1 MTSTLL
7 IPLSKGIAKYL
18 SSIRKFP
25 VLSEKEEYMLA
36 KRWQT
41 HGDAKA
47 ARKLITSHL
56 RLVVKIAYG
65 FRGYKLSMEDLI
77 SEGNVGL
84 MKAVKKYD
92 PDKGF
97 RLSTYA
103 LWWIKA
109 SINEFILNSW
119 SLVKLGTTAAQ
130 KKLFFNLQKL
140 KNQMNQIEKGQMPPE
155 IVKKIANKLNVK
167 EAEVIEMNG
176 RLSGP
181 EKSLNAP
188 ISIDDDT
195 EAINFLESK
204 EENQELKLNKNDEV
218 LKRKELMIK
227 ALDQLKER
235 EKDIFIKR
243 CLDDPSSTLEQL
255 SKIYKISRERVR
267 QIEVRAFE
275 KVKKNVL
282 ETAIKESKD
291 QILKKWL
298 MLLEIVQFIYYINR
312 KILFS

>member
-1 MTSTLL
+1 MITTSLT
-7 IPLSKGIAKYL
+7 PTTKGLSDYL
-18 SSIRKFP
+18 SSVNRFP
-25 VLSEKEEYMLA
+25 ILSEKDEYMLA

-41 HGDAKA
+41 KGDTNA

-65 FRGYKLSMEDLI
+65 FRGYKLPIEDLI

-84 MKAVKKYD
+84 MKAVKKFD

-103 LWWIKA
+103 IWWIRA

-140 KNQMNQIEKGQMPPE
+140 KNQMNQIEKGELPPE
-155 IVKKIANKLNVK
+155 IVKKIADQLKVDEK
-167 EAEVIEMNG
+167 DVVEMNR

-181 EKSLNAP
+181 ESSLNAP
-188 ISIDDDT
+188 ISDDDKT
-195 EAINFLESK
+195 EKINLLQSK
-204 EENQELKLNKNDEV
+204 EENQENKLGKFDEKS
-218 LKRKELMIK
+218 KRKDLLLK
-227 ALDQLKER
+227 ALKELNER

-243 CLDDPSSTLEQL
+243 CLNDPPSTLETL
-255 SKIYKISRERVR
+255 SKIYKISRERIR
-267 QIEVRAFE
+267 QIEVRSFE
-275 KVKKNVL
+275 KVKKAVL
-282 ETAIKESKD
+282 ENAILENKEVVNKKKD
-291 QILKKWL
+291 GLGT
-298 MLLEIVQFIYYINR
+298 
-312 KILFS
+312 

>member
-1 MTSTLL
+1 MTTNLL
-7 IPLSKGIAKYL
+7 IPITKGISSYL
-18 SSIRKFP
+18 ASINKFP
-25 VLSEKEEYMLA
+25 MLSEKEEFMLA

-41 HGDAKA
+41 KGDANA

-56 RLVVKIAYG
+56 RLVVKIAFGY
-65 FRGYKLSMEDLI
+65 RGYKLPVEDLI

-84 MKAVKKYD
+84 MKAVKKFD

-103 LWWIKA
+103 MWWIKA

-140 KNQMNQIEKGQMPPE
+140 KSQMNQIEKGELPPE
-155 IVKKIANKLNVK
+155 IVKKIAKKLTTKKLKIEEKDVM
-167 EAEVIEMNG
+167 EMNK

-188 ISIDDDT
+188 VSISDDT
-195 EAINFLESK
+195 EKINLLESY
-204 EENQELKLNKNDEV
+204 EENQENKLNKKDENS
-218 LKRKELMIK
+218 KRKELLEK
-227 ALDQLKER
+227 GLEKLNDR

-243 CLDDPSSTLEQL
+243 CLNDPPSTLDKL
-255 SKIYKISRERVR
+255 SKIYNISRERIR
-267 QIEVRAFE
+267 QIEVKAFE
-275 KVKKNVL
+275 KVKTTAL
-282 ETAIKESKD
+282 ETAVLENKETL
-291 QILKKWL
+291 IENKK
-298 MLLEIVQFIYYINR
+298 N
-312 KILFS
+312 

>member
-1 MTSTLL
+1 MTTNLL
-7 IPLSKGIAKYL
+7 IPITKGISSYL
-18 SSIRKFP
+18 ASINKFP
-25 VLSEKEEYMLA
+25 MLSEKEEYMLA

-41 HGDAKA
+41 KGDANA

-56 RLVVKIAYG
+56 RLVVKIAFGY
-65 FRGYKLSMEDLI
+65 RGYKLPVEDLI

-84 MKAVKKYD
+84 MKAVKKFD

-103 LWWIKA
+103 MWWIKA
-109 SINEFILNSW
+109 SVNEFILNSW

-140 KNQMNQIEKGQMPPE
+140 KSQMNQIEKGELPPE
-155 IVKKIANKLNVK
+155 IVKKIAKKLSTKKLKIEEKDVM
-167 EAEVIEMNG
+167 EMNK

-188 ISIDDDT
+188 VSISDDT
-195 EAINFLESK
+195 EKINLLESY
-204 EENQELKLNKNDEV
+204 EENQENKLNKKDENS
-218 LKRKELMIK
+218 KRKELLVK
-227 ALDQLKER
+227 ALEKLNNR

-243 CLDDPSSTLEQL
+243 CLNDPPSTLDKL
-255 SKIYKISRERVR
+255 SKIYNISRERIR

-275 KVKKNVL
+275 KVKTIAL
-282 ETAIKESKD
+282 ETAISENKETL
-291 QILKKWL
+291 IENKK
-298 MLLEIVQFIYYINR
+298 N
-312 KILFS
+312 

>member
-140 KNQMNQIEKGQMPPE
+140 KNQMNQIADLLVQ
-155 IVKKIANKLNVK
+155 
-167 EAEVIEMNG
+167 
-176 RLSGP
+176 
-181 EKSLNAP
+181 
-188 ISIDDDT
+188 
-195 EAINFLESK
+195 
-204 EENQELKLNKNDEV
+204 
-218 LKRKELMIK
+218 
-227 ALDQLKER
+227 ALR
-235 EKDIFIKR
+235 R
-243 CLDDPSSTLEQL
+243 
-255 SKIYKISRERVR
+255 
-267 QIEVRAFE
+267 
-275 KVKKNVL
+275 
-282 ETAIKESKD
+282 
-291 QILKKWL
+291 
-298 MLLEIVQFIYYINR
+298 
-312 KILFS
+312 

>member
-1 MTSTLL
+1 MTTNLL
-7 IPLSKGIAKYL
+7 IPITKGISSYL
-18 SSIRKFP
+18 ASINKFP
-25 VLSEKEEYMLA
+25 MLSEKEEYMLA

-41 HGDAKA
+41 KGDANA

-56 RLVVKIAYG
+56 RLVVKIAFG
-65 FRGYKLSMEDLI
+65 FRGYKLPVEDLI

-84 MKAVKKYD
+84 MKAVKKFD
-92 PDKGF
+92 PEKGF

-103 LWWIKA
+103 MWWIKA

-140 KNQMNQIEKGQMPPE
+140 KSQMNQIEKGELPPE
-155 IVKKIANKLNVK
+155 IVKKIAKKLSTKKLKIEEKDVM
-167 EAEVIEMNG
+167 EMNK

-188 ISIDDDT
+188 VSISDDT
-195 EAINFLESK
+195 EKINLLESY
-204 EENQELKLNKNDEV
+204 EENQENKLNKKDVNN
-218 LKRKELMIK
+218 KRKELLEK
-227 ALDQLKER
+227 ALKQLNDR

-243 CLDDPSSTLEQL
+243 CLNDPPSTLDKL
-255 SKIYKISRERVR
+255 SKIYNISRERIR

-275 KVKKNVL
+275 KVKTTAL
-282 ETAIKESKD
+282 ETAISENKETL
-291 QILKKWL
+291 IENKK
-298 MLLEIVQFIYYINR
+298 N
-312 KILFS
+312 

>member
-1 MTSTLL
+1 MTTNLL
-7 IPLSKGIAKYL
+7 IPITKGISSYL
-18 SSIRKFP
+18 ASINKFP
-25 VLSEKEEYMLA
+25 MLSEKEEYMLA

-41 HGDAKA
+41 KGDANA

-56 RLVVKIAYG
+56 RLVVKIAFGY
-65 FRGYKLSMEDLI
+65 RGYKLPVEDLI

-84 MKAVKKYD
+84 MKAVKKFD

-103 LWWIKA
+103 MWWIKA
-109 SINEFILNSW
+109 SVNEFILNSW

-140 KNQMNQIEKGQMPPE
+140 KSQMNQIEKGELPPE
-155 IVKKIANKLNVK
+155 IVKKIAKKLSTKKLEIK
-167 EAEVIEMNG
+167 EKDVMEMNK

-188 ISIDDDT
+188 VSISDDT
-195 EAINFLESK
+195 EKINLLESY
-204 EENQELKLNKNDEV
+204 EENQENKLNKKDENS
-218 LKRKELMIK
+218 KRKELLEK
-227 ALDQLKER
+227 ALEKLNDR

-243 CLDDPSSTLEQL
+243 CLNDPPSTLDKL
-255 SKIYKISRERVR
+255 SKIYNISRERIR

-275 KVKKNVL
+275 KVKTTAL
-282 ETAIKESKD
+282 ETAISENKETLIENEK
-291 QILKKWL
+291 
-298 MLLEIVQFIYYINR
+298 N
-312 KILFS
+312 